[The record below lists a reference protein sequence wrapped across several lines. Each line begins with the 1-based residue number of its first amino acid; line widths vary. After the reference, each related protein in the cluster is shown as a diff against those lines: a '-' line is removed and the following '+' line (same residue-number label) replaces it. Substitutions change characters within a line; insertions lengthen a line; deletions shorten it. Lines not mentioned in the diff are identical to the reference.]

1 MYYIY
6 KITNL
11 INGKIYIGLTTLT
24 VEQRWKIHVR
34 DSKTNDKHLYKS
46 IRKYG
51 VDNFR
56 VEKIDETNSFK
67 ILGELERKYIKEY
80 QSTNPDKGYNLTAGG
95 ESNQLD
101 GNPRAKLT
109 VDDVVEI
116 RKIYAENKI
125 GTIECWEMY
134 KDRISYSAFE
144 KVFEGKTWKSIM
156 PEVYSEENKIIHKQ
170 MAGKRNKGEKNINSI
185 LSDNKVME
193 IREYYVNHTL
203 RECFEKY
210 GRGKFSSK
218 DSFRFILDK
227 SYSHLPIYSK
237 KNKKWINHS

>member
-51 VDNFR
+51 IDNFR

-237 KNKKWINHS
+237 KNKKWINHL